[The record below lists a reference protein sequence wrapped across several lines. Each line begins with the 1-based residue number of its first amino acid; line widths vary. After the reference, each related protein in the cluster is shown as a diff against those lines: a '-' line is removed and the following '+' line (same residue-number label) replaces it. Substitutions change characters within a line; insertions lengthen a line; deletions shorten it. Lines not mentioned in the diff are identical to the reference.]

1 MTAIN
6 ITRTPDAVHMSYDTK
21 GTIGD
26 IGIAQVTKCVP
37 VPHIHAAVAT
47 RGHAQVLH
55 VIAGEMSQHLSYDDM
70 KDGIVR
76 RLKDTQ
82 AMRRVTP
89 QWADLLETEFDAF
102 FIGWGKD
109 GPDAFAVFSHNRHG
123 FPAHQ
128 ILDIGTGILTPTVPQ
143 DALQEISNIA
153 GMTARAIAALSLQTS
168 IRPDIVGGHMIET
181 IVDRHGIHSRCIGK
195 LQSRNHAF
203 VEQCRQQRDVQ
214 LSAAFGRPS
223 VPEIHNRVGAK

>member
-6 ITRTPDAVHMSYDTK
+6 ILRAPDAVHMSYDTK

-70 KDGIVR
+70 KGGIVR

-109 GPDAFAVFSHNRHG
+109 GPDAFAVFSHNKHG

-128 ILDIGTGILTPTVPQ
+128 ILDIGIGILTPTVPH

-153 GMTARAIAALSLQTS
+153 DMTARAIAALSLQAS
-168 IRPDIVGGHMIET
+168 IRPDIVGGSMIET
-181 IVDRHGIHSRCIGK
+181 VVDRGSIRTRSLG
-195 LQSRNHAF
+195 QFPSQ
-203 VEQCRQQRDVQ
+203 EGSQRAKWPPRENVV
-214 LSAAFGRPS
+214 LPAAFARHLG
-223 VPEIHNRVGAK
+223 